1 MGLASIEGFLLESE
15 QLNAEWGKVGL
26 NVSLLIKMDSPLEN
40 VIDVQAALP
49 AFDYGVTAEPTFT
62 IGLSYYPGRTDL
74 LLRTAPSV
82 REHPAG
88 RPWWLVD
95 LQYEASDWLNQHLVG
110 EDQGKGKVGKKKK
123 LKDSTDPAAPP
134 GAQEVITNPWDEPPN
149 WSSSSRTVTTTRWHD
164 AQGNLLTHTN
174 GLPLTEGIQ
183 VPLQLEVHT
192 FTWNV
197 EYDTFDYDTV
207 VKPFIGKVASGLV
220 GRLKSAQ
227 EYHALCETITCTE
240 NERTY
245 NLAVP
250 SGQTGGQGTHHYV
263 TLNATFVIDRRTYGP
278 NVPAAY
284 QFGYF
289 REAHR
294 RVSMHTMQFA
304 DPALFG
310 YIGLVPI
317 PINDRGDLAQSPWPL
332 DANGEAIPY
341 TSLNNPTLSP
351 PLNPITDFGWI
362 DVGMPETADL
372 AQFCIDHNLEIP

>member
-15 QLNAEWGKVGL
+15 QMSAEWGKVIL
-26 NVSLLIKMDSPLEN
+26 NASLLIKMDSPLEN
-40 VIDVQAALP
+40 ASDVQAALP

-62 IGLSYYPGRTDL
+62 IGMSYYPGRTDL
-74 LLRTAPSV
+74 LLRSSPSV
-82 REHPAG
+82 REHTAG
-88 RPWWLVD
+88 RPWWIVD
-95 LQYEASDWLNQHLVG
+95 LQYEAGNWFNEHLAG
-110 EDQGKGKVGKKKK
+110 EDQGRGRVGRKKK
-123 LKDSTDPAAPP
+123 LRDSTDPAAPA
-134 GAQEVITNPWDEPPN
+134 GAQEVITIPWNEPAN

-207 VKPFIGKVASGLV
+207 VKPYIGKVASGLV

-227 EYHALCETITCTE
+227 EYHVLCETITCTE

-250 SGQTGGQGTHHYV
+250 SGQTGGQGTYHYV

-278 NVPAAY
+278 NVPAPQA
-284 QFGYF
+284 
-289 REAHR
+289 
-294 RVSMHTMQFA
+294 
-304 DPALFG
+304 
-310 YIGLVPI
+310 GLVPI
-317 PINDRGDLAQSPWPL
+317 VINARGDLAQSPWPL
-332 DANGEAIPY
+332 DANGEAISY
-341 TSLNNPTLSP
+341 ADLNSGT
-351 PLNPITDFGWI
+351 LNPITDFGWI
-362 DVGMPETADL
+362 DVGMPETADI
-372 AQFCIDHNLEIP
+372 AQFCVDHDLRIP

>member
-15 QLNAEWGKVGL
+15 QMSAEWGKVIL
-26 NVSLLIKMDSPLEN
+26 NASLLIKMDSPLEN
-40 VIDVQAALP
+40 ASDVQAALP

-62 IGLSYYPGRTDL
+62 IGMSYYPGRTDL
-74 LLRTAPSV
+74 LLRSSPSV
-82 REHPAG
+82 REHTAG
-88 RPWWLVD
+88 RPWWIVD
-95 LQYEASDWLNQHLVG
+95 LQYEAGDWLNEHLAG
-110 EDQGKGKVGKKKK
+110 EDQGRGKVGRKKK
-123 LKDSTDPAAPP
+123 LRDSTDPAAPA
-134 GAQEVITNPWDEPPN
+134 GAQEVITIPWNEPPN

-197 EYDTFDYDTV
+197 EYDTFDYDTD

-227 EYHALCETITCTE
+227 EYHVLCETITCTE

-250 SGQTGGQGTHHYV
+250 NGQTGGQGTYHYV

-278 NVPAAY
+278 NVPTAY

-294 RVSMHTMQFA
+294 RVSMHTVQNLA
-304 DPALFG
+304 SVPTGPQA
-310 YIGLVPI
+310 GLVPI
-317 PINDRGDLAQSPWPL
+317 VINARGDLAQSPWPL
-332 DANGEAIPY
+332 DANGEAISY
-341 TSLNNPTLSP
+341 ADLNSGT
-351 PLNPITDFGWI
+351 LNPITDFGWI
-362 DVGMPETADL
+362 DVGMPETADI
-372 AQFCIDHNLEIP
+372 AQFCIDHDLEIP

>member
-1 MGLASIEGFLLESE
+1 MGLASIEGFLLDSE

-26 NVSLLIKMDSPLEN
+26 KASLLIKMDSPLEN
-40 VIDVQAALP
+40 VSDVQAALP
-49 AFDYGVTAEPTFT
+49 AFDNGVTAEPTFT

-74 LLRTAPSV
+74 LLRSAPSV
-82 REHPAG
+82 KEHPAG

-95 LQYEASDWLNQHLVG
+95 LQYEASDWLNEHLAG
-110 EDQGKGKVGKKKK
+110 EDQGKGKTGSKKRI
-123 LKDSTDPAAPP
+123 D
-134 GAQEVITNPWDEPPN
+134 EVTGDVIVNPWDEPPN
-149 WSSSSRTVTTTRWHD
+149 WSSSSKTVTTTRWHD
-164 AQGNLLTHTN
+164 AGGNLLTHTN

-192 FTWNV
+192 FTWNLR
-197 EYDTFDYDTV
+197 YDTFDYDTA
-207 VKPFIGKVASGLV
+207 VKPYIGKINETTVTN
-220 GRLKSAQ
+220 LKSAQ
-227 EYHALCETITCTE
+227 KYHVLCENISCTE
-240 NERTY
+240 NYRTV
-245 NLAVP
+245 NLSLP
-250 SGQTGGQGTHHYV
+250 SGQSGGTGTFHYV
-263 TLNATFVIDRRTYGP
+263 TLNATFVVDRRTYGP

-362 DVGMPETADL
+362 DVGMPEIIDL
-372 AQFCIDHNLEIP
+372 NGFCNTHNLEIP